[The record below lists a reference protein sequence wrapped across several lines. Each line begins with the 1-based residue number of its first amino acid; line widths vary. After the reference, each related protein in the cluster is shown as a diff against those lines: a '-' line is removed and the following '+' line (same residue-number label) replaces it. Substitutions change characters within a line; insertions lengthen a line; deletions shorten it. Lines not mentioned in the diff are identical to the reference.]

1 MSVDTQYTAEGFA
14 TGSGRSGQAGLTSG
28 LLTFTMAPPREM
40 GGTGAG
46 FNPEQL
52 FAIGYAACFLS
63 AMRAAARM
71 EKLGTI
77 PDDADVK
84 TSVGIGPRSEG
95 GFGLV
100 VKITVSIPGVERE
113 LAEKMVERGHF
124 YCPYSAAIRGNV
136 DVDLTV
142 V

>member
-1 MSVDTQYTAEGFA
+1 
-14 TGSGRSGQAGLTSG
+14 
-28 LLTFTMAPPREM
+28 MAPPKEM

-52 FAIGYAACFLS
+52 FATGYAACFLS

-77 PDDADVK
+77 ADDADVK

-95 GFGLV
+95 GFGLM

-113 LAEKMVERGHF
+113 LAEKMIERGHF
-124 YCPYSAAIRGNV
+124 SCPCSAAIRGNV
-136 DVDLTV
+136 DVDLTLA
-142 V
+142 